1 MVSAAGAKR
10 MKIVHCKAILCDHA
24 GRLGGHGGGL
34 SMDTPER
41 SSDRKTFAFLAG
53 IAALGLSMAAGVDF
67 AVAKLEPTTAPL
79 RRTSIFDP
87 YLRGAVANY
96 PDAVREARA
105 A

>member
-1 MVSAAGAKR
+1 
-10 MKIVHCKAILCDHA
+10 
-24 GRLGGHGGGL
+24 
-34 SMDTPER
+34 MDTPER

-105 A
+105 AFTAATPQESGRSPTAPIT